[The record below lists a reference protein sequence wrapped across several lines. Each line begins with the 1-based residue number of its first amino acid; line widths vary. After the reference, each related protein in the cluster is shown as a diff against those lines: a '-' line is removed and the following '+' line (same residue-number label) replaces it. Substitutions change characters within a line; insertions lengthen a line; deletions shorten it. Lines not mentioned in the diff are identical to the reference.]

1 MSYTNP
7 RLPNFCNIGNSS
19 DRNKWNQNIINNNK
33 NKSRELNKNQ
43 RRINEDIKRRNIN
56 LLNLERNN
64 YYDRNYYRNLNGGFL
79 PGENPSNPL
88 NNKLLPD
95 GPNIYSNT
103 GTDGRLKAGKK
114 LYYKTIATTMNLTLG
129 ILLSLY
135 IIIKKP
141 NYNI

>member
-1 MSYTNP
+1 MGYTKP
-7 RLPNFCNIGNSS
+7 GLPNFCNIGNSS
-19 DRNKWNQNIINNNK
+19 DRNNWNQNIINNNK
-33 NKSRELNKNQ
+33 NKSRELNENQ
-43 RRINEDIKRRNIN
+43 RRMNEDIKRRNIN
-56 LLNLERNN
+56 FSNEERNN

-95 GPNIYSNT
+95 GPNIDSNT
-103 GTDGRLKAGKK
+103 GTDGRLKDSKK
-114 LYYKTIATTMNLTLG
+114 LYYKTYATTMNLTLG

>member
-103 GTDGRLKAGKK
+103 GTDGRLKDSKK
-114 LYYKTIATTMNLTLG
+114 LYYKTYATTMNLTLG